1 MYNYFNVIVD
11 CDRAMT
17 SNIGSV
23 PKLKPRK
30 VNFNIL

>member
-17 SNIGSV
+17 SNIGSTQI
-23 PKLKPRK
+23 KTKESE
-30 VNFNIL
+30 F